1 MKLLAVARRML
12 RMCPEAWYIQI
23 RSIQLCCA
31 LLLGAVFFLI
41 AWSGDRV
48 HSYRC
53 FQTALTLNECAQT
66 SLLFGVIVPPIVEEW
81 RMRGK

>member
-1 MKLLAVARRML
+1 MKLMAAIRRML

-31 LLLGAVFFLI
+31 LLLSAVFFLI

-48 HSYRC
+48 HAYQF
-53 FQTALTLNECAQT
+53 FQTAQTLNECAQI
-66 SLLFGVIVPPIVEEW
+66 SLLLGVILPPIVEEW
-81 RMRGK
+81 KM